1 MMSAPLFL
9 IFLCHLTGSYAQFV
23 LTQPNSVSGNLGS
36 TVTITCLRSSGNIG
50 SYYVHWYQQHF
61 GSSPTVVIYGDD
73 KRPSGVP
80 DRFSG
85 SIDRSS
91 NSASLTITDL
101 QIEDEGD
108 YYCQSYNS
116 DYWVFGGGTTLTVL
130 GQPKATPSVTLFP
143 PSSEELKTKKATL
156 VCVLT
161 DFYPGVVTVAWKADG
176 TPITQGVETTKPVK
190 QGDKYVANSYLHLT
204 EEAWKSKSSVS
215 CLVTHEGDTVEKS
228 LSPGMCP

>member
-1 MMSAPLFL
+1 L
-9 IFLCHLTGSYAQFV
+9 
-23 LTQPNSVSGNLGS
+23 
-36 TVTITCLRSSGNIG
+36 
-50 SYYVHWYQQHF
+50 
-61 GSSPTVVIYGDD
+61 
-73 KRPSGVP
+73 
-80 DRFSG
+80 
-85 SIDRSS
+85 
-91 NSASLTITDL
+91 
-101 QIEDEGD
+101 
-108 YYCQSYNS
+108 CQSPQYLYRVS
-116 DYWVFGGGTTLTVL
+116 RVGSRDVGPASRHLDYLSGDCR

-156 VCVLT
+156 VCVMT
-161 DFYPGVVTVAWKADG
+161 DFYPGVVTVAWKANG

>member
-1 MMSAPLFL
+1 MAWLFL
-9 IFLCHLTGSYAQFV
+9 LLPLLSLCTGSMASYI
-23 LTQPNSVSGNLGS
+23 LTQPPSVSVALGQKA
-36 TVTITCLRSSGNIG
+36 TITCSGENL
-50 SYYVHWYQQHF
+50 SDQYVHWYQQKP
-61 GSSPTVVIYGDD
+61 GQAPVLVIYEDNN
-73 KRPSGVP
+73 RPSDIP
-80 DRFSG
+80 DHFSG
-85 SIDRSS
+85 SSS
-91 NSASLTITDL
+91 GNTATLTISKA
-101 QIEDEGD
+101 QAGDEAD
-108 YYCQSYNS
+108 YYCQRWDST
-116 DYWVFGGGTTLTVL
+116 DDAWVFGGGTTLTVL

>member
-1 MMSAPLFL
+1 MAWLFL
-9 IFLCHLTGSYAQFV
+9 LLPFLSLCTGSMASYI
-23 LTQPNSVSGNLGS
+23 LTQPPSVSVALGQKA
-36 TVTITCLRSSGNIG
+36 TITCSGENL
-50 SYYVHWYQQHF
+50 SAKNVYWYQQKP
-61 GSSPTVVIYGDD
+61 GQAPVLVIYEDN
-73 KRPSGVP
+73 KRPSGIP
-80 DRFSG
+80 DHFSG
-85 SIDRSS
+85 S
-91 NSASLTITDL
+91 NSGNTAILTISKA
-101 QIEDEGD
+101 QAEDEAD
-108 YYCQSYNS
+108 YYCQCSTGS
-116 DYWVFGGGTTLTVL
+116 AWVFGGGTTLTVL

>member
-1 MMSAPLFL
+1 MTWLPVLL
-9 IFLCHLTGSYAQFV
+9 IFFAHCSGSWAEVVF
-23 LTQPNSVSGNLGS
+23 TQPKSVSGSLGQKI
-36 TVTITCLRSSGNIG
+36 TISCTRSSGNIG
-50 SYYVHWYQQHF
+50 SNYAHWYQQR
-61 GSSPTVVIYGDD
+61 SANSPRLLIYEYDQ
-73 KRPSGVP
+73 RPSGIP

-85 SIDRSS
+85 SKDSSS
-91 NSASLTITDL
+91 NSGILTISGL
-101 QIEDEGD
+101 QPEDEAD
-108 YYCQSYNS
+108 YYCLSSYDS
-116 DYWVFGGGTTLTVL
+116 YWVFGGGTTLTVL

-156 VCVLT
+156 VCVMT
-161 DFYPGVVTVAWKADG
+161 DFYPGVVTVAWKANG